1 MKPLVF
7 FVLASA
13 ALAAQA
19 AAPATQVK
27 LVPKEVTQIDLGK
40 MDGKL
45 VRQLSWSDDQS
56 QIYLQTFTEDKHA
69 LPKDV
74 YHYVAP
80 ATGGE
85 FKKVAAEPDWAIAYW
100 TWKSGQTAPDDAA
113 FKIDIATDKR
123 INSPT
128 AMPMGG
134 DFARGGGDTG
144 GGGTSVSSVTG
155 AAQGA
160 TNDTVYTMRL
170 KNEVVGEF
178 VNHAIMPGLTFGW
191 GPKGTHLIAYADQQG
206 RLVVMDS
213 TGTKQRIDGTKS
225 VVLPAF
231 STDATK
237 LAYLEG
243 RGHNK
248 YALIVATLEK

>member
-1 MKPLVF
+1 MKPLF

-13 ALAAQA
+13 VLAAQGA
-19 AAPATQVK
+19 TPASQVK
-27 LVPKEVTQIDLGK
+27 LAPTEVAQLDLGK

-45 VRQLSWSDDQS
+45 VRQLAWSDDQT
-56 QIYLQTFTEDKHA
+56 QIYLQTFNEDKRA

-74 YHYVAP
+74 YHYVVP

-85 FKKVAAEPDWAIAYW
+85 FKKVSAEPDWAIAYW
-100 TWKSGQTAPDDAA
+100 SWKSGQTAPDDAA
-113 FKIDIATDKR
+113 FKIEIGTDKR
-123 INSPT
+123 INNAT

-144 GGGTSVSSVTG
+144 GGGTSVGAVTQ

-160 TNDTVYTMRL
+160 TNDTVYTMHL
-170 KNEVVGEF
+170 KNEIVGEF

-206 RLVVMDS
+206 HLVFMDS
-213 TGTKQRIDGTKS
+213 TGAKQKIEGTKS

-231 STDATK
+231 TADAAK
-237 LAYLEG
+237 IAYLEG
-243 RGHNK
+243 RGRNK
-248 YALIVATLEK
+248 YALVVATVGK

>member
-1 MKPLVF
+1 MKPLL

-13 ALAAQA
+13 VLAAQA
-19 AAPATQVK
+19 ATPASQVK
-27 LVPKEVTQIDLGK
+27 LVPTEVAQVDLGK

-45 VRQLSWSDDQS
+45 VRQLAWSDDLS
-56 QIYLQTFTEDKHA
+56 QIYLQTFTEDKRA

-74 YHYVAP
+74 YHYVVP
-80 ATGGE
+80 AAGGE
-85 FKKVAAEPDWAIAYW
+85 FKKVSAEPDWAIGYW
-100 TWKSGQTAPDDAA
+100 SWKSGQTAPDDSA
-113 FKIDIATDKR
+113 FKIDIATEKR
-123 INSPT
+123 ISNPT

-134 DFARGGGDTG
+134 DFAKGGADTG
-144 GGGTSVSSVTG
+144 GGGASLSSVTG

-178 VNHAIMPGLTFGW
+178 INHAIMPGLTFGW

-213 TGTKQRIDGTKS
+213 TGAKQKIDGTKS
-225 VVLPAF
+225 VILPAF
-231 STDATK
+231 TADAAK
-237 LAYLEG
+237 IAYLEG
-243 RGHNK
+243 RGRNK
-248 YALIVATLEK
+248 YALIVATVGK

>member
-1 MKPLVF
+1 MKSLC
-7 FVLASA
+7 FVLATA
-13 ALAAQA
+13 ALATQ
-19 AAPATQVK
+19 AAPATQIK
-27 LVPKEVTQIDLGK
+27 IAPSEVAQFDLGK

-45 VRQLSWSDDQS
+45 VRQLAWSDDLS
-56 QIYLQTFTEDKHA
+56 QLYLQTFTEDKRA

-74 YHYVAP
+74 YHYVIP
-80 ATGGE
+80 ASGGQ
-85 FKKVAAEPDWAIAYW
+85 FKKVSAEPDWAIAYW
-100 TWKSGQTAPDDAA
+100 SWKSGQTAPDDAA
-113 FKIDIATDKR
+113 FKIEISTDKR
-123 INSPT
+123 VSNAT

-144 GGGTSVSSVTG
+144 GGGTSVGAVTA

-160 TNDTVYTMRL
+160 TNDTVYTMTL
-170 KNEVVGEF
+170 KKEVVGEF
-178 VNHAIMPGLTFGW
+178 VNHAIIPGLTFGW

-206 RLVVMDS
+206 HLVVMDS
-213 TGTKQRIDGTKS
+213 TGAKQKIEDTKS

-231 STDATK
+231 TADATK

-248 YALIVATLEK
+248 YALVVATVTK